1 MPLTE
6 ASHHRWFRSVRF
18 RMALIYTLSVAIVS
32 GIVLSAVYAVEL
44 QGEEQHVCA
53 TFVAEGQQHCFIAY
67 HLGQIR
73 ERLLL
78 AWVCLVLAAAVVG
91 YGFAPLIM
99 RAAEEAMEAISRS
112 ADAIAHDLR
121 APLTRL
127 KLRAEMMA
135 TRKGAE
141 CDFAPEVVADTDAML
156 SLVNT
161 LLEIAR
167 LERSGQEALD
177 VVDLSEVARQVTE
190 LYEPVAES
198 AGVAFALSTAGPVPV
213 RGERARLR
221 QAVGNLV
228 DNAIKYT
235 PAGGQVEVKVTS
247 AGVLSVKDTG
257 IGIPA
262 EAQPHIFEKFY
273 RAGNANASG
282 EGLGL
287 ALVAAIVTACGGHI
301 AVSSAPGGGS
311 VFAVQFRLT
320 AGT

>member
-6 ASHHRWFRSVRF
+6 ASHHSWFRSVRF
-18 RMALIYTLSVAIVS
+18 RMALIYTLSVAVVS

-53 TFVAEGQQHCFIAY
+53 TFVVEGQQHCFIEY

-78 AWVCLVLAAAVVG
+78 AWVCLVLAAAFVG

-127 KLRAEMMA
+127 KVRAEMA
-135 TRKGAE
+135 VGQENAGGEFAAE
-141 CDFAPEVVADTDAML
+141 VAADTDAML
-156 SLVNT
+156 ALVNT
-161 LLEIAR
+161 LLEISR
-167 LERSGQEALD
+167 LERAGKTMQE
-177 VVDLSEVARQVTE
+177 VVDLADVARQVAE
-190 LYEPVAES
+190 LYEPVAE
-198 AGVAFALSTAGPVPV
+198 ATGVTFALSAAGPVLV
-213 RGERARLR
+213 MGERARLQ

-235 PAGGQVEVKVTS
+235 PAGGRVEVEVTS
-247 AGVLSVKDTG
+247 AGVLNVKDTG

-287 ALVAAIVTACGGHI
+287 ALVSAIVAACGGHI

-320 AGT
+320 TGT